1 MIFRLNSEVVN
12 PHGSLDN
19 SSSAQISP
27 DVNEL
32 SPGIG
37 VVEFALVAPKYSEHR

>member
-1 MIFRLNSEVVN
+1 MIFRLKSEVVN
-12 PHGSLDN
+12 PHGS
-19 SSSAQISP
+19 SQRFSSAQMSP

-37 VVEFALVAPKYSEHR
+37 VVELALVAPKYSEHR